1 MGHRGRR
8 KIWRSSCRAALCLTG
23 AFGLYIAIL
32 VYPQPA
38 FAYRLHYQRF
48 DIWSDRPIDK
58 QISVV
63 LDDATRRL
71 RTSTLYTPEQR
82 FHVFFC
88 NTRWRLQLYGVF
100 HPDVGGIVIAP
111 LTSNIYL
118 RESDIAHNR
127 IIPPYAG
134 PMADAKVRPLAY
146 YIAHEATHV
155 MQGRKFGRFFALTH
169 PTWLNEGYADLVG
182 KGGDFDLR
190 DNLARFQAHD
200 PLMDVAR
207 SRLYRRYHLEV
218 AWMLEQE
225 AVPLETLYARPPSED
240 LLMAKLRAARLP

>member
-32 VYPQPA
+32 AYPQPA
-38 FAYRLHYQRF
+38 FAFRLHYQQF
-48 DIWSDRPIDK
+48 DVWSDRPIDN

-71 RTSTLYTPEQR
+71 RTSVLYTPEQR

-88 NTRWRLQLYGVF
+88 NTRWRLQLYEVF
-100 HPDVGGIVIAP
+100 HPDVGGIVIGP

-127 IIPPYAG
+127 IIPAHAR
-134 PMADAKVRPLAY
+134 PMADATHRPLAY

-155 MQGRKFGRFFALTH
+155 MQGRAFGRFFAVTF

-182 KGGDFDLR
+182 KGGDFNLR

-200 PLMDVAR
+200 PLMDVAQ

-225 AVPLETLYARPPSED
+225 AVSLETLYAHPPSEG
-240 LLMAKLRAARLP
+240 LLLAKLRAARLP